1 MHFDKF
7 KISYISKCILAI
19 DKCFKG
25 VKSAKDVS
33 VSHFSAS
40 LTKQRIGNA
49 TNMKKIY
56 YFD

>member
-1 MHFDKF
+1 M
-7 KISYISKCILAI
+7 AI

-49 TNMKKIY
+49 TNMKKKYINL
-56 YFD
+56 FWLNLHIFI

>member
-33 VSHFSAS
+33 VSHYSAS

-56 YFD
+56 

>member
-1 MHFDKF
+1 M
-7 KISYISKCILAI
+7 AI

-49 TNMKKIY
+49 TNMKKNILFWLNLHY
-56 YFD
+56 KQENF